1 MPNSMPALPAAALLC
16 AARDGQGIAAQ
27 PLPGGSR
34 HLDEELIDHRGEPWK
49 TGIARQPLAPPM
61 AGIARGRD
69 DQDLALLRQD
79 DPDDRHA
86 GLEVP
91 ARLLPQLA
99 FALVAARHLD
109 GQRRRCAPGAALVG
123 ARVGTAPTRRSGAV
137 RTWDPTRAAS

>member
-1 MPNSMPALPAAALLC
+1 MPTSFPSLPAPTRRC

-86 GLEVP
+86 GLDVP
-91 ARLLPQLA
+91 ARVTPPLTSA
-99 FALVAARHLD
+99 
-109 GQRRRCAPGAALVG
+109 
-123 ARVGTAPTRRSGAV
+123 
-137 RTWDPTRAAS
+137 

>member
-1 MPNSMPALPAAALLC
+1 MPNSMPALPAATLLC

-69 DQDLALLRQD
+69 DQDLALLRPD

-109 GQRRRCAPGAALVG
+109 GQLRRYAPEDAMVG
-123 ARVGTAPTRRSGAV
+123 AVVRTAPYCRVGYSGLLLQVLSA
-137 RTWDPTRAAS
+137 